1 MRPLKIAYF
10 KGERQNCETPLQ
22 IDYKDAFYVES
33 SFGWTGTIV
42 PNEAS
47 KRAFLSDEDPIERKG
62 LVMMCNRKC
71 DWGQCP
77 TNFLQISDVNKNM
90 TIAVNDVAVT
100 GTVLFDDHCFVI
112 SNMNG
117 YFFPPHS
124 NPDL

>member
-1 MRPLKIAYF
+1 MKGKYQFSGLHSDYDTGDEVKKLTRMSIPGTIRPLKVAYF

-22 IDYKDAFYVES
+22 IDYKDAFYVDA

-62 LVMMCNRKC
+62 LVMLSNQKC

-90 TIAVNDVAVT
+90 TSA
-100 GTVLFDDHCFVI
+100 
-112 SNMNG
+112 
-117 YFFPPHS
+117 
-124 NPDL
+124 